1 MYFRNG
7 PKAAVDIAEKR
18 INFASP
24 IGQAQVLPRRLRR
37 GKSELVRNPLM
48 FRAVSDQHMCDPTD
62 GPQGDHLPPITK
74 KAGPM
79 SFHPEKKSAEVMTLR
94 TEGLA
99 PSYFSHA
106 LKASTG
112 SAPYQ
117 WQLQARIQRAQAL
130 LLLPRSPS
138 MMWPKQRVSQ
148 TQRTSRACSES
159 SQATPSAWRKDRIQR
174 LWLASSRLSAP
185 LGI

>member
-130 LLLPRSPS
+130 LLFASKSLDD
-138 MMWPKQRVSQ
+138 V
-148 TQRTSRACSES
+148 AE
-159 SQATPSAWRKDRIQR
+159 ATGFADAAHFTRMFRK
-174 LWLASSRLSAP
+174 LTGHAVCMA
-185 LGI
+185 